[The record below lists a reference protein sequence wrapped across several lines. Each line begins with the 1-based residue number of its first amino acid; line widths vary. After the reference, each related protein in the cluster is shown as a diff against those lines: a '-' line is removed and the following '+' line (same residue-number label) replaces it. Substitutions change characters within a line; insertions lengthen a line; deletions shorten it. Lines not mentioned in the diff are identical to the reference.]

1 MKKTF
6 SVLGMTCSACSSGI
20 ERNLSKLNGIK
31 YVNVSLIEKT
41 MTIEFNPEII
51 KEQTII
57 EVVEKL
63 GYQVDTQNKV
73 DKLSY
78 AKKLKSRFFVSLG
91 FLIPLMYLC
100 LGKMLKFPVFSDDR
114 INFSIQF
121 VLSVVIIV
129 INSKFFISGTKALF
143 RGVPN
148 MDTLVSLGSAASFIY
163 SVIATVMLF
172 CGKQVS
178 HVFYDSSAMVLAL
191 VTLGKWFEELS
202 KVKTGNEIEKL
213 GNLLPKVVTVV
224 KDGKEYTVLTA
235 ELQVGDVI
243 VLKAGDYVC
252 VDGVVTEG
260 HATIDKSVI
269 TGESIPTEI
278 LVGEK
283 ITSGSILVD
292 GYLCVKA
299 ENVGEQTLFSKVVE
313 IVKNAGASKA
323 PVQRFADKVSGIFV
337 PIVSLLAII
346 TFILWILIT
355 KDVYTALRYSISV
368 LVISCPCA
376 LGLATPVAIMVATG
390 KAASMGVL
398 FKNAESLQKAC
409 EIDCVLLD
417 KTATIT
423 TGKPKVVDFKN
434 YSGMHSIRLNQTV
447 SALESKSKHPLAQSV
462 IDYCGKSERVVS
474 DYQYVIGKGIIGTVD
489 GVRYYIGNRELLPK
503 KITVDESLTEY
514 DGSTIIYF
522 ADDFELI
529 AIFVVADFVK
539 PDSLSAI
546 EKLRSMGIETVMVT
560 GDNQSVAQKIG
571 KEVGIEEIESQVLP
585 DEKCAIVEK
594 YKSQNKVVAMV
605 GDGINDSP
613 ALKSANVG
621 IAMGTGMDI
630 AIDSADVII
639 VNGSLNGVAD
649 TISISKKANRII
661 KGNLLWAFLYN
672 VIAIPIAAG
681 VLASL
686 GVSLTPWMASV
697 CMSISSLFVVNNSL
711 RIVRKTKNKGAKQS
725 EKLEIYIDG
734 MMCNHCVSKV
744 KTALENICGEG
755 AVFVS
760 LEKEKATITN
770 VNVAQDKLINAIEN
784 LGFKVK
790 EIKK

>member
-1 MKKTF
+1 
-6 SVLGMTCSACSSGI
+6 
-20 ERNLSKLNGIK
+20 
-31 YVNVSLIEKT
+31 

-51 KEQTII
+51 QEQTII

-63 GYQVDTQNKV
+63 GYQVDTQNTV

-91 FLIPLMYLC
+91 FLIPLMYFC

-191 VTLGKWFEELS
+191 VTLGKWLEELS

-213 GNLLPKVVTVV
+213 GNLLPKVVTVM

-346 TFILWILIT
+346 TFIVWILIT

-376 LGLATPVAIMVATG
+376 LGLATPVAIMVSTG

-447 SALESKSKHPLAQSV
+447 SALESKSKHH
-462 IDYCGKSERVVS
+462 
-474 DYQYVIGKGIIGTVD
+474 T
-489 GVRYYIGNRELLPK
+489 
-503 KITVDESLTEY
+503 ESWC
-514 DGSTIIYF
+514 S
-522 ADDFELI
+522 
-529 AIFVVADFVK
+529 
-539 PDSLSAI
+539 S
-546 EKLRSMGIETVMVT
+546 
-560 GDNQSVAQKIG
+560 
-571 KEVGIEEIESQVLP
+571 
-585 DEKCAIVEK
+585 
-594 YKSQNKVVAMV
+594 
-605 GDGINDSP
+605 
-613 ALKSANVG
+613 
-621 IAMGTGMDI
+621 
-630 AIDSADVII
+630 
-639 VNGSLNGVAD
+639 
-649 TISISKKANRII
+649 
-661 KGNLLWAFLYN
+661 AFL
-672 VIAIPIAAG
+672 
-681 VLASL
+681 S
-686 GVSLTPWMASV
+686 
-697 CMSISSLFVVNNSL
+697 
-711 RIVRKTKNKGAKQS
+711 
-725 EKLEIYIDG
+725 
-734 MMCNHCVSKV
+734 
-744 KTALENICGEG
+744 
-755 AVFVS
+755 
-760 LEKEKATITN
+760 
-770 VNVAQDKLINAIEN
+770 
-784 LGFKVK
+784 
-790 EIKK
+790 